1 LAKLQLSIDRGQQTF
16 AVMVGLGD
24 KNVQDMLFW
33 IFGLRA
39 QMAARS
45 IGNQAHKDGLN
56 KMTLKEINALIKGT
70 RRELKR
76 YPDS

>member
-1 LAKLQLSIDRGQQTF
+1 LKENLVLTVGNKPFT
-16 AVMVGLGD
+16 VMIGLGD
-24 KNVQDMLFW
+24 KNVQDMLFR